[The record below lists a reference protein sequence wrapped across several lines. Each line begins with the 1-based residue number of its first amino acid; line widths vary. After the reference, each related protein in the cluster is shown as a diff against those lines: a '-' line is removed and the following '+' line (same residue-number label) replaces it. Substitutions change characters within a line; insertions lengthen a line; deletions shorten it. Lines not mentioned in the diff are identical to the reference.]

1 MYSTNLFHQKLAQI
15 CTNLY
20 LTRSWHKCV
29 QISFSQDAGKNMYKS
44 LSLSLEIEIVYA
56 CLAPLPHADTPP
68 PPHTGG
74 WQAGFAVSSTYPL
87 RCLSPPPPSPL
98 LPAKP
103 ESMVG
108 RWGWGGGGGG
118 DSVAAVGWRS
128 HSLSQQAVTKLYTYH
143 CNIILALGFN

>member
-44 LSLSLEIEIVYA
+44 LSLLKSKLFVPVLLHY
-56 CLAPLPHADTPP
+56 HMRTPP
-68 PPHTGG
+68 PPPPH
-74 WQAGFAVSSTYPL
+74 WWLAG
-87 RCLSPPPPSPL
+87 RCCGQLHISPEMFEFPPPPPRCCRL
-98 LPAKP
+98 NLRVWLA
-103 ESMVG
+103 V
-108 RWGWGGGGGG
+108 GGGG
-118 DSVAAVGWRS
+118 AAVGWRS

>member
-1 MYSTNLFHQKLAQI
+1 MPVLLHYHM
-15 CTNLY
+15 
-20 LTRSWHKCV
+20 LT
-29 QISFSQDAGKNMYKS
+29 
-44 LSLSLEIEIVYA
+44 
-56 CLAPLPHADTPP
+56 PPP

-87 RCLSPPPPSPL
+87 RCLSPPPPPPPHPQRPTILSGL
-98 LPAKP
+98 AGSNG
-103 ESMVG
+103 E
-108 RWGWGGGGGG
+108 GGGG